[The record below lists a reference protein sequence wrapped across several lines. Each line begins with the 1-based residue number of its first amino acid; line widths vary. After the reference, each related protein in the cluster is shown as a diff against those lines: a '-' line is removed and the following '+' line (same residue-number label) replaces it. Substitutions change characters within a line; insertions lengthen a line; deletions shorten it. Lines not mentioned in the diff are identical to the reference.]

1 MSKDKMPLAAK
12 LIGTTLGCGYWPWGP
27 GTMGAIGGVA
37 VWIAIAAFQPSLIA
51 MWIIMTSLIAVFSAL
66 GVWAGTVSERYWGP
80 DPSRIVIDETVGQ
93 WIGMLPL
100 SAMATQPLVG
110 WQVWVGVALSLA
122 AFRFFDIVKPLG
134 VRRMEQLPGGVGI
147 MADDILAGAYAA
159 IVVLIY
165 TATVC

>member
-1 MSKDKMPLAAK
+1 MPLAAK
-12 LIGTTLGCGYWPWGP
+12 LIGTTLGCGYFPWGP

-37 VWIAIAAFQPSLIA
+37 VWIAIAACHPSLCA
-51 MWIIMTSLIAVFSAL
+51 MWIIMIALIAVFSAL

-100 SAMATQPLVG
+100 SAMAVQGLSG
-110 WQVWVGVALSLA
+110 WQVWSAVAVSLV

-134 VRRMEQLPGGVGI
+134 VRRMEQLPSGVGI

-159 IVVLIY
+159 IIVLIY
-165 TATVC
+165 NIAIC